1 MIEDLKS
8 APQGAVVLLHACAH
22 NPTGVDPSPQ
32 QWKGIRSVV
41 QQRQL
46 LPFFDSAYQVSRRPR
61 HLHLP
66 LNAVHMD
73 IA

>member
-1 MIEDLKS
+1 MMEDLKS

-32 QWKGIRSVV
+32 QWESIRAVV

-46 LPFFDSAYQVSRRPR
+46 LPFFDSAYQVSNCHAPG
-61 HLHLP
+61 LFLGLP
-66 LNAVHMD
+66 VKQL
-73 IA
+73 